1 MRNPDNIMK
10 VNTSNAKEEIYK
22 IDCIP
27 DFDIEDYDM
36 TNPKD
41 FKKFID
47 SVERIVRMSFE
58 YRQAIK
64 FLREN
69 MNMNSCSLLENVS
82 NVEDFKVKIHIH
94 HEPITLYDIVMAV
107 YNKRCAMHEPI
118 TEDLVA
124 KEVMYQHYMLRVGL
138 IPLSETA
145 HELVHNQYLFIP
157 TTAVFGKYWEFVELY
172 HDYIEP
178 ETLETLKKIE
188 ELSKTYTIDQAKEI
202 LDLHLIHID
211 TSDEFGNVDMDKVKF
226 ALNER
231 IEEIKKAYNERGVK

>member
-10 VNTSNAKEEIYK
+10 VNTSNTKIEVYK
-22 IDCIP
+22 IDSVP

-47 SVERIVRMSFE
+47 SVERIIRMSFE

-69 MNMNSCSLLENVS
+69 MNMNSCSLLDNVNNIES
-82 NVEDFKVKIHIH
+82 FKVKIHIH

-138 IPLSETA
+138 IPLSETT

-157 TTAVFGKYWEFVELY
+157 TTAVFGKYWEFVELD

-188 ELSKTYTIDQAKEI
+188 EISKTYSIDQAKEI
-202 LDLHLIHID
+202 LDLHLIQID
-211 TSDEFGNVDMDKVKF
+211 TSNEFGEVDMDKVKS

-231 IEEIKKAYNERGVK
+231 IDEIKKAYSEKGVN

>member
-10 VNTSNAKEEIYK
+10 INISNAKEEVYK
-22 IDCIP
+22 IDCVP

-82 NVEDFKVKIHIH
+82 NADNF
-94 HEPITLYDIVMAV
+94 
-107 YNKRCAMHEPI
+107 
-118 TEDLVA
+118 
-124 KEVMYQHYMLRVGL
+124 
-138 IPLSETA
+138 
-145 HELVHNQYLFIP
+145 
-157 TTAVFGKYWEFVELY
+157 
-172 HDYIEP
+172 
-178 ETLETLKKIE
+178 
-188 ELSKTYTIDQAKEI
+188 
-202 LDLHLIHID
+202 
-211 TSDEFGNVDMDKVKF
+211 
-226 ALNER
+226 
-231 IEEIKKAYNERGVK
+231 